1 MRATLKLLVV
11 PIAVLC
17 GGHAAAQ
24 DYPSKPIT
32 VVVPYAP
39 GGTNDIIARSVSAKM
54 AQSLGQPVVVENKPG
69 ASGALGA
76 GFVARAA
83 ADGYTILTAPS
94 NVLVINNWVYKNL
107 PYNTARDFAPLS
119 VAGYVPNM
127 LIVHPS
133 VPASS
138 VQELIAYAKANP
150 GKLNFGSFGTGTTGH
165 LSGELFK
172 MMANVDMVHVP
183 YQGSAPAL
191 RDLLGG
197 QVQLMFDNMP
207 TALPLARDGKV
218 KPLAVTSKV
227 RSPMAQEVPT
237 LDESGLKGFDATP
250 GFAFVAP
257 KATPKA
263 VQEKLNAEIVKAL
276 RDPEVNTQLTRLGVG
291 IIANTTAEF
300 AAFIESESDKWR
312 KVVEKSG
319 ARVE

>member
-1 MRATLKLLVV
+1 MRATLKLLLV

-24 DYPSKPIT
+24 DFPSKPIT

-250 GFAFVAP
+250 WFAFVAP
-257 KATPKA
+257 KATP
-263 VQEKLNAEIVKAL
+263 
-276 RDPEVNTQLTRLGVG
+276 
-291 IIANTTAEF
+291 
-300 AAFIESESDKWR
+300 
-312 KVVEKSG
+312 
-319 ARVE
+319 